1 MEYLDLNKLEVRKTD
16 DFFTHFHECR
26 MVISDADLD
35 MPLSQFH
42 NKLTNE
48 LQPLFKQLED
58 DVPTMFCIVL
68 NCEDIP
74 YDDIEILTDDF
85 ISFSQQITS
94 VIFSHLIGEP
104 AQPREREFRLDV
116 PANLKEQVCMS
127 LHWLKSAIN
136 YQTKINKFN
145 IMIRGYFKEDACLQ
159 FYLVNNNGQLDH
171 WISTEGTEVCEH

>member
-16 DFFTHFHECR
+16 EFTHVRECR

-48 LQPLFKQLED
+48 LQPLFKQLKD
-58 DVPTMFCIVL
+58 DVPTLFNIVL
-68 NCEDIP
+68 DCGYIS
-74 YDDIEILTDDF
+74 YDDIETLTDDF

-94 VIFSHLIGEP
+94 VIFSNLIGET

-116 PANLKEQVCMS
+116 PANLKEQVFMS
-127 LHWLKSAIN
+127 LHWLKNAIN

-145 IMIRGYFKEDACLQ
+145 IVIRGYFQDDT
-159 FYLVNNNGQLDH
+159 YLKFHLINS
-171 WISTEGTEVCEH
+171 ISTEGIEICEH

>member
-16 DFFTHFHECR
+16 EFTHVRECR

-48 LQPLFKQLED
+48 LQD
-58 DVPTMFCIVL
+58 DVPTMFHIVL
-68 NCEDIP
+68 NCENIP
-74 YDDIEILTDDF
+74 YNDIETLTDDF

-116 PANLKEQVCMS
+116 PTNLKEQVFMS

-145 IMIRGYFKEDACLQ
+145 IMIRGYFQDDTYLR
-159 FYLVNNNGQLDH
+159 FYLVNSNAKPDH
-171 WISTEGTEVCEH
+171 SISMEGIEVCEN

>member
-16 DFFTHFHECR
+16 EFTHVRECR
-26 MVISDADLD
+26 LNISDNDLD

-48 LQPLFKQLED
+48 LQPLFEQLED
-58 DVPTMFCIVL
+58 DVPTMFHIVL

-74 YDDIEILTDDF
+74 YDDIETLTDDF

-94 VIFSHLIGEP
+94 VIFSHLIGET

-116 PANLKEQVCMS
+116 PANLKEQVFMS
-127 LHWLKSAIN
+127 LYWLKSAIN
-136 YQTKINKFN
+136 YQTKTNKFN
-145 IMIRGYFKEDACLQ
+145 IMVRGYFQEDTYLR
-159 FYLVNNNGQLDH
+159 FYLVNSNAKPDH
-171 WISTEGTEVCEH
+171 SISTEGIEVCEH

>member
-1 MEYLDLNKLEVRKTD
+1 MEYLDLKKLEVKKTD
-16 DFFTHFHECR
+16 EFTHIRECR
-26 MVISDADLD
+26 LNISDADLD

-48 LQPLFKQLED
+48 LQPLIEQLED
-58 DVPTMFCIVL
+58 DVPTMFHIVL

-74 YDDIEILTDDF
+74 YDDIETLTDDF

-94 VIFSHLIGEP
+94 VIFSNLIGES
-104 AQPREREFRLDV
+104 AQLREREFRLDV
-116 PANLKEQVCMS
+116 PANLKEQVFMS

-145 IMIRGYFKEDACLQ
+145 ITIRGYFKECAYLT
-159 FYLVNNNGQLDH
+159 FYLVNNNGRLDH
-171 WISTEGTEVCEH
+171 